1 MANLI
6 CTNCMQEIEEKR
18 YALPFNNIDNVCHEE
33 CVEDWFENNII
44 DIINEL
50 TIWVD
55 ESEGK

>member
-33 CVEDWFENNII
+33 CVEDWFENNIL

-50 TIWVD
+50 TVWVD
-55 ESEGK
+55 ES